1 MVCVMRESL
10 TVVLLF
16 VVGLPV
22 LHAASDGL
30 DTVSR
35 KAAEEKS
42 PHCGANSGGGVVSDS
57 AVSVRRLIGM
67 RVTNPIR
74 EEIGEVSD
82 LVIDQCG
89 RIERI
94 VVHAG
99 GFLGFGGRNVHLSL
113 DQIQIR
119 SSEASEELVVVVRQ
133 TRDYIMSDENTLSGS
148 GSGH

>member
-1 MVCVMRESL
+1 MVCVMKESL
-10 TVVLLF
+10 IAVLLF
-16 VVGLPV
+16 VLGLPA
-22 LHAASDGL
+22 LHAASDGF
-30 DTVSR
+30 DTASR
-35 KAAEEKS
+35 KAAEEKA
-42 PHCGANSGGGVVSDS
+42 PRCGAGSGGVVSDS

-113 DQIQIR
+113 DQVRIR
-119 SSEASEELVVVVRQ
+119 SSESSEELVVVVRQ
-133 TRDYIMSDENTLSGS
+133 TREYIMSEENTVSGS